1 MLLGSDLKK
10 QISISEKQNQE
21 LGKVHG
27 LNETVLDKKC
37 ENSDLLYNNLNLNI
51 FSITDEEFNDLS
63 DDTKYKHLQRFFKI
77 K

>member
-1 MLLGSDLKK
+1 MLLGSNLKK

-27 LNETVLDKKC
+27 LNKTVLNKKC

-51 FSITDEEFNDLS
+51 FSITDVEFNDLS